1 MVYDIFLY
9 FYLHFY
15 FVTLFEIL
23 FYVYYIFPYENTLF
37 YQLIYS
43 SFSKYITDGNDIYK
57 EIINEAVGNSTM
69 TEYYNKCQNEM
80 DKIYYY
86 DEQLFMICKIYI
98 GVTSAT
104 FLLVIIYD
112 ISRTKGEYN
121 KYIDNIVTLDGEN
134 VNNFIQMN
142 SNLEEPEKTVIIF
155 KEEKPNKTSHA
166 RFYFKN
172 SSLVKEFI
180 RTSELI
186 LLIGI
191 FEYLFFNFIIKK
203 IKITDMQI
211 ILCKIVKTI
220 DS

>member
-1 MVYDIFLY
+1 
-9 FYLHFY
+9 
-15 FVTLFEIL
+15 
-23 FYVYYIFPYENTLF
+23 
-37 YQLIYS
+37 
-43 SFSKYITDGNDIYK
+43 
-57 EIINEAVGNSTM
+57 M

-80 DKIYYY
+80 DRIYYY

-98 GVTSAT
+98 AITSSI

-121 KYIDNIVTLDGEN
+121 KYIDNINNFDGEN

-155 KEEKPNKTSHA
+155 KEEKPDKMSHA
-166 RFYFKN
+166 RFYFKK

-186 LLIGI
+186 ALIGI

-211 ILCKIVKTI
+211 ILCKIVKSI